1 MLIKDIWF
9 YLALI
14 LVVFLL
20 FGDGRAKHML
30 TISPEKAASIQ
41 YENWPA
47 WDTVDPPGT
56 RIRVLWI
63 LHDYVPFVNA
73 GSEICAHTM
82 NKHLLR
88 KPYLYDI
95 WVGTP
100 GYPNKTYEG
109 IRCFDL
115 YNTDLLFEILK
126 DTHVLMSHSY
136 FYRKQSLWIANKLG
150 IPFLEWVH
158 TDNYVRAVGPN
169 WFDNRLKGRQW
180 AVFNSHSLKASRKD
194 LPDEYIRIV
203 RPPVDYRKYGI
214 YHSHLD
220 EPKKEAKYV
229 TLSNVNENKGGNL
242 LIQLAKAMPE
252 QEFLGIIG
260 GYRKQ
265 IIDKTLP
272 NLRYIEH
279 TTQIKDIYAR
289 TWVMIMPSKEETWGR
304 TAVEAMSSGIPVVV
318 SPTPGLMECC
328 GDAALY
334 CDRNDLEEWVKTL
347 RKLKQDREFYN
358 QRSSISLQHARSLDP
373 TDEMAELETWIEKTV
388 LKAGVHKD
396 KNCSV
401 WEKNMLFR

>member
-1 MLIKDIWF
+1 
-9 YLALI
+9 
-14 LVVFLL
+14 
-20 FGDGRAKHML
+20 
-30 TISPEKAASIQ
+30 
-41 YENWPA
+41 
-47 WDTVDPPGT
+47 
-56 RIRVLWI
+56 
-63 LHDYVPFVNA
+63 
-73 GSEICAHTM
+73 
-82 NKHLLR
+82 
-88 KPYLYDI
+88 
-95 WVGTP
+95 
-100 GYPNKTYEG
+100 
-109 IRCFDL
+109 
-115 YNTDLLFEILK
+115 
-126 DTHVLMSHSY
+126 
-136 FYRKQSLWIANKLG
+136 
-150 IPFLEWVH
+150 
-158 TDNYVRAVGPN
+158 
-169 WFDNRLKGRQW
+169 
-180 AVFNSHSLKASRKD
+180 LKASRKD

-373 TDEMAELETWIEKTV
+373 TDEMADLETWIEKTV

-396 KNCSV
+396 KECSV